1 MEIPVHILQSSSLF
15 RHMTEEEIRKIV
27 TCFGAN
33 VRRYGKGAFL
43 WQQGE
48 QVSHAGIVLRGAVEA
63 VQYRADGSVHLM
75 ARQSAG
81 GVFGDLLMAAG
92 QPSPVSLQAT
102 EESDVLYLPVDNIL
116 SSCSSCCPCHTLLRR
131 NLLQEA
137 SEKFWALR
145 QRLMYLAEPSL
156 RARLLLYLRDEQK
169 KAGTAVFTIPYN
181 RQQLADFLAV
191 NRSAMSRE
199 LSRLQDDGVLEYYRN
214 SFRMT

>member
-1 MEIPVHILQSSSLF
+1 MDLPVRVLQSSALF
-15 RHMTEEEIRKIV
+15 RGMSEEEIRQLV
-27 TCFGAN
+27 RCLGAP
-33 VRRYGKGAFL
+33 VRTYGKGAFL
-43 WQQGE
+43 WQQGDVVD
-48 QVSHAGIVLRGAVEA
+48 QAGIVLRGVVDA
-63 VQYRADGSVHLM
+63 VQYRDDGSVQLV
-75 ARQSAG
+75 ARQTVG

-145 QRLMYLAEPSL
+145 QRLRYLAEPSL